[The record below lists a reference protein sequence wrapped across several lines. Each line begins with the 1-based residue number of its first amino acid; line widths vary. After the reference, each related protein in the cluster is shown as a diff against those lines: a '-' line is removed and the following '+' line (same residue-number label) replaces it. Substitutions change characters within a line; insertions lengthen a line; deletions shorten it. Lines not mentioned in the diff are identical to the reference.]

1 MSAGGFDRSRAAALF
16 LTAVSLACER
26 FPGASATPARPKARH
41 PTEEARELIA
51 AGQLDAALSK
61 LSEMP
66 GEPDALYYQGVVWA
80 RKAEAAPLPTP
91 PPSAAHGAAPL
102 AAAEFKP
109 EELTALDFFEKALAA
124 GPADGRAELALAELL
139 APHALRWQERIDAG
153 QRGARRARHA
163 SPAPPPTLPPG
174 VPDYRTDRVI
184 EAYRG
189 ALSGDRSSKQAAEG
203 LARFCVRVGR
213 LDEADAA
220 FRELIQRDKENPENL
235 VRYGDFLASERKDT
249 AAAVEHYRQ
258 ALIWRPD
265 DDETRGKIADV
276 FIAQG
281 VEYYKKQEYAMA
293 EVRFAEAEKY
303 VTDRSSPRGVRI
315 QDYLGRLRSIRP
327 KAGR

>member
-1 MSAGGFDRSRAAALF
+1 MSAGGFGRGQAAALF
-16 LTAVSLACER
+16 AAAVSLACER
-26 FPGASATPARPKARH
+26 FPGASATPAPSKGRH
-41 PTEEARELIA
+41 PTEEARELIE
-51 AGQLDAALSK
+51 AGQLDAALEK

-91 PPSAAHGAAPL
+91 PPAGPGAAPL

-139 APHALRWQERIDAG
+139 APHALRWQERVDAG
-153 QRGARRARHA
+153 QRRTRRA
-163 SPAPPPTLPPG
+163 PAPPPTLPPG
-174 VPDYRTDRVI
+174 VPDYRPDRVI

-189 ALSGDRSSKQAAEG
+189 ALAGDRSSKQAAEG
-203 LARFCVRVGR
+203 LARFCVRAGR
-213 LDEADAA
+213 LEEADAA
-220 FRELIQRDKENPENL
+220 FRELIQRDKENPANL
-235 VRYGDFLASERKDT
+235 VRYGDFLAGERKDT
-249 AAAVEHYRQ
+249 AAAVDHYRQ

-281 VEYYKKQEYAMA
+281 VEHYKKQEYAMA
-293 EVRFAEAEKY
+293 EVRFSEAEKY

-315 QDYLGRLRSIRP
+315 QEYLGRLRSIRP